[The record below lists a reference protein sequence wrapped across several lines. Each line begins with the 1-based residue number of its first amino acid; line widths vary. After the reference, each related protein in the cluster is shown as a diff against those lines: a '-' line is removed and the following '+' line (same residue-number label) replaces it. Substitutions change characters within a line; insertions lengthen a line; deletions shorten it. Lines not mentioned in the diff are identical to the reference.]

1 MEKDLKTFVNL
12 CNHDSYTVNDLKFCY
27 FTEWV
32 RTTYPTADRINLVK
46 DGEDTLVNGYE
57 GAKLMF
63 TLRHVDTEVA
73 DITSSYVNYYWEKNG
88 QERIH
93 VSEFKGDFANW
104 IKNNFPT
111 TTYVYIS
118 ALPSRWSIKLFQDRT
133 ELYTFGVKCT

>member
-1 MEKDLKTFVNL
+1 MEKDLATFVNL
-12 CNHDSYTVNDLKFCY
+12 CNHDTYAVSDLKFCY
-27 FTEWV
+27 FTEWIRV
-32 RTTYPTADRINLVK
+32 TYPTVDRVNLVK
-46 DGEDTLVNGYE
+46 DGADTLVSGHE
-57 GAKLMF
+57 GTKLMF
-63 TLRHVDTEVA
+63 TLRHLDTPP

-118 ALPSRWSIKLFQDRT
+118 ALPARWAVKLFQDRT
-133 ELYTFGVKCT
+133 ELYTFKVSST